1 MPLHAGINLLDK
13 LLQQPGVKVPELH
26 LLRSLEL
33 FRINDFGS
41 AHESLEKYRQLV
53 VEGKDKHPLFLL
65 ALARYFEKCGG
76 LDQFRQKYL
85 IKFSEFYPAAVE
97 IWLNES
103 EKSALSNSSCN
114 DKESEKESIDDPLT
128 R

>member
-1 MPLHAGINLLDK
+1 MHAGINLLDK
-13 LLQQPGVKVPELH
+13 LLQQPGEKVPELH

-41 AHESLEKYRQLV
+41 ALGSLEKYRQLV
-53 VEGKDKHPLFLL
+53 VEEGKDKHPLFLL
-65 ALARYFEKCGG
+65 ALARCFEKRGG
-76 LDQFRQKYL
+76 LDQYRQKDL
-85 IKFSEFYPAAVE
+85 IQFSEFYPEAVE

-103 EKSALSNSSCN
+103 EKSVLSNSSGN